1 MVDQSEATAALPLAP
16 QATGQM
22 PAAATAATRPPA
34 RFTQGST
41 MRHVIVMTATG
52 SLGLMAVFVVE
63 LLTLLYIARLGDD
76 SLTAGIGYAALL
88 VFTATSVNIGLM
100 IAAGALVSRAI
111 GAGQRDDARRLA
123 GSIILIMVI
132 MGVCVT
138 ALLLILAVPMLTL
151 VGAKGHAF
159 DTALLFLSI
168 VLPANVLMAAGM
180 GFSGV
185 LRAVGDA
192 NRAMYVTLTG
202 AIVTAILDPILIYG
216 LNLGVVGAGLGVIGS
231 RLAFTLVGYYGAVH
245 VHNMVERPNLADLR
259 KDTKAAFNIAGPAI
273 LTNLAT
279 PISGMFLARILQPY
293 GEAAIAANAIID
305 RLVPVAFGVTFALSG
320 AVGPILGQNWG
331 AKLFPRM
338 RQAMVDSFVFV
349 IIYMLV
355 AWLILALGRNWITG
369 IFGATGETA
378 TYVGYFCLLSGLM
391 WMFNGF
397 LFVANAAF
405 NNLGFPLQSTLF
417 NWGKATLGTVPFA
430 YIGLH
435 YAGILGVYIGMTL
448 GAVIFGVWAAWSA
461 MKVIGTLTQAPA

>member
-1 MVDQSEATAALPLAP
+1 MVDQSEATVALP
-16 QATGQM
+16 QM
-22 PAAATAATRPPA
+22 PVAEKPAVSAGGPAA

-63 LLTLLYIARLGDD
+63 LLTLLYISRLGDTAM
-76 SLTAGIGYAALL
+76 TAGIGYASLL
-88 VFTATSVNIGLM
+88 VFIATSVNIGLM

-111 GAGQRDDARRLA
+111 GAGRRDDARRLA

-132 MGVCVT
+132 MGLCVT
-138 ALLLILAVPMLTL
+138 ALLLILAVPILTL
-151 VGAKGHAF
+151 IGASGRPF
-159 DTALLFLSI
+159 DNALLFLSI
-168 VLPANVLMAAGM
+168 ALPANVLMALGM

-202 AIVTAILDPILIYG
+202 AIVTAVIDPILIFG
-216 LNLGVVGAGLGVIGS
+216 LDLGIVGAGLGVVAS
-231 RLAFTLVGYYGAVH
+231 RLAFALIGYYGAVR
-245 VHNMVERPNLADLR
+245 VHNMVARPNVTDLR
-259 KDTKAAFNIAGPAI
+259 HDAKQAFNIAGPAI

-305 RLVPVAFGVTFALSG
+305 RLIPVAFGVAFALSG

-331 AKLFPRM
+331 ARLFPRM
-338 RQAMVDSFVFV
+338 RQAMIDSFVFV
-349 IIYMLV
+349 VIYMLF
-355 AWLILALGRNWITG
+355 AWAVLAFGRNWITG
-369 IFGATGETA
+369 IFNATGDTA
-378 TYVGYFCLLSGLM
+378 TYVAYFCLLSGLM

-430 YIGLH
+430 FIGGY
-435 YAGILGVYIGMTL
+435 YAGIPGVYWGMTL
-448 GAVIFGVWAAWSA
+448 GAMIFGVWAAWSA
-461 MKVIGTLTQAPA
+461 MKVIGRLEQQAAA

>member
-1 MVDQSEATAALPLAP
+1 MVDQSEAMTALPL
-16 QATGQM
+16 T
-22 PAAATAATRPPA
+22 PAAVPTERPAA

-41 MRHVIVMTATG
+41 MRHVLVMTGTG
-52 SLGLMAVFVVE
+52 SLGLMAVFLVE

-76 SLTAGIGYAALL
+76 ALTAGIGYASLL
-88 VFTATSVNIGLM
+88 VFIATSVNIGLM

-111 GAGQRDDARRLA
+111 GAGDRDHARRLA
-123 GSIILIMVI
+123 GSILLIMVI
-132 MGVCVT
+132 LAVAVF
-138 ALLLILAVPMLTL
+138 ALLLIFAVPILTL
-151 VGAKGHAF
+151 IGASGRPL

-168 VLPANVLMAAGM
+168 ALPANVLMALGM

-192 NRAMYVTLTG
+192 KRAMYVTLSG
-202 AIVTAILDPILIYG
+202 AIVTALLDPILIFV
-216 LNLGVVGAGLGVIGS
+216 LDLGVIGAALGLVAS
-231 RLAFTLVGYYGAVH
+231 RLVFAVVGFYGAVR
-245 VHNMVERPNLADLR
+245 VHNMVARPNIADLR
-259 KDTKAAFNIAGPAI
+259 HDSKQALGIAGPAI

-305 RLVPVAFGVTFALSG
+305 RLVPVAFGVAFALSG

-338 RQAMVDSFVFV
+338 RQAMRDSFLFV
-349 IIYMLV
+349 VIYMLI
-355 AWLILALGRNWITG
+355 AWAVLALGRNQITAL
-369 IFGATGETA
+369 FGLSGDAA
-378 TYVGYFCLLSGLM
+378 YYVAYFCLLSGLM

-430 YIGLH
+430 FVGGHFAGVPGVQWGITIG
-435 YAGILGVYIGMTL
+435 AIL
-448 GAVIFGVWAAWSA
+448 FGSWALWSA
-461 MKVIGTLTQAPA
+461 MRVIDTLEKRDS